1 MASAAVR
8 DFCLAAKET
17 VALKEAARLKS
28 KVVSEQK
35 RASQAVLQEL
45 LSSDKVGP
53 DGYVTTHDGTAYR
66 VRLRSKSTVAP
77 PKTATSAAERILEL
91 WEDQNALTD
100 LLMEKSGI
108 DPAAAVVDYI
118 LAHTA
123 RTEQKSERLEVIP
136 YRPKA
141 EEEGTENA
149 PIPAPSGS
157 GIEELVATYVAAR
170 EEASSIARENK
181 EKRKPLEE
189 RWSDAEE
196 RLLLELDALPA
207 GRKMQ
212 RVNLRDSDGQA
223 ESYYLR
229 IKPARKKTGPPLLG
243 IKSYRAA
250 VKAAVDDVLT
260 RFCVDAYRAPTIV
273 PRPEFGQ
280 ELSETLRKAV
290 EELAAQRAAD
300 VTAATLAAPRRVALD
315 KVRSKP
321 GTSGGVQ

>member
-17 VALKEAARLKS
+17 VALKEAARLKI

-45 LSSDKVGP
+45 LSSEKVGP
-53 DGYVTTHDGTAYR
+53 DGYVTTHDGITYR
-66 VRLRSKSTVAP
+66 VRLRSKSTVVP

-141 EEEGTENA
+141 EEGTENA

-170 EEASSIARENK
+170 EEASSIARESK

-189 RWSDAEE
+189 RSSDAEE

-243 IKSYRAA
+243 IKNYRAA

-273 PRPEFGQ
+273 PRLEFGQ
-280 ELSETLRKAV
+280 ELSETLRRAV

-300 VTAATLAAPRRVALD
+300 VTAAPLAAPRRVALD
-315 KVRSKP
+315 RVRSKP